1 MTKHDVCPICGSI
14 PIFVSRDLFKKSRC
28 SAGHK
33 WHTCLVH
40 NQVNID
46 WPATNNMASC
56 TCSDRKEDNDIHDL
70 NTQQVLEAL
79 SIMHTPDKWAFFDEL
94 RIGTGYGKDNEQ
106 RLDAWAIHYFPSKK
120 NLVRC
125 YEIKVSRSDFFHEIQ
140 KPKKRRAGLRLSN
153 EFWFVTPKN
162 LVAIHE
168 VPPEC
173 GLLEVDSNYNIS
185 TKIRAPYRNTV
196 PPTFL
201 FLASICRRSD
211 KDRNNAFEKLKQ
223 IVDNNYNELTATQ
236 SVLKD
241 HIAKWENYNQGNK
254 EVPDKIA
261 KAIKMV
267 LYDIEKEKE
276 EFEKMRSIV
285 F

>member
-1 MTKHDVCPICGSI
+1 M
-14 PIFVSRDLFKKSRC
+14 
-28 SAGHK
+28 
-33 WHTCLVH
+33 
-40 NQVNID
+40 
-46 WPATNNMASC
+46 
-56 TCSDRKEDNDIHDL
+56 
-70 NTQQVLEAL
+70 
-79 SIMHTPDKWAFFDEL
+79 
-94 RIGTGYGKDNEQ
+94 
-106 RLDAWAIHYFPSKK
+106 
-120 NLVRC
+120 
-125 YEIKVSRSDFFHEIQ
+125 
-140 KPKKRRAGLRLSN
+140 RLSN